1 MIIVYL
7 QVVLSNV
14 VSMLLSTCSLY
25 SVIDRVLFVKSFQFN
40 IIWVG
45 QFLTLTLTM
54 YNVMDIYCISVSAN
68 YTIEN

>member
-7 QVVLSNV
+7 QYVLSNV
-14 VSMLLSTCSLY
+14 VSMLLSSLY
-25 SVIDRVLFVKSFQFN
+25 SVITRVLFVKSFQFN
-40 IIWVG
+40 IIWVD

>member
-14 VSMLLSTCSLY
+14 VSMLLSSLY
-25 SVIDRVLFVKSFQFN
+25 SVITRVLFVKSFQFN
-40 IIWVG
+40 IIWVD